1 MARWLVKT
9 EPAECGIDDF
19 AAAPDTP
26 IRWDGVRNYQ
36 ARNFLAAM
44 AEGDEVFVYHA
55 SCKDLGIAG
64 VVRVARCAYVDPTQ
78 FDPQS
83 PYFDAKST
91 PDKPLSLKTLDGKH
105 AVVESVASQQAG
117 TRMVNE
123 IKIGFAAYAGE
134 QNLARFDELFL
145 KKGRSYSYVVIPSGA
160 GVRTIAAMNGLDS
173 IK

>member
-91 PDKPLSLKTLDGKH
+91 ADKPRWQAVDLRFARKLPRLVALDRLKTLPGLQGL
-105 AVVESVASQQAG
+105 ALVQRGSRLSVMPVSAEEWRIILG
-117 TRMVNE
+117 
-123 IKIGFAAYAGE
+123 AAE
-134 QNLARFDELFL
+134 
-145 KKGRSYSYVVIPSGA
+145 
-160 GVRTIAAMNGLDS
+160 
-173 IK
+173 

>member
-55 SCKDLGIAG
+55 SCKDIGIAG

-91 PDKPLSLKTLDGKH
+91 PDKPRWQAVDLRFVRKLPRLIPLDRLRALPGLEGLPLVQRGSRLSVMPVSEAEWRIVL
-105 AVVESVASQQAG
+105 
-117 TRMVNE
+117 
-123 IKIGFAAYAGE
+123 GE
-134 QNLARFDELFL
+134 R
-145 KKGRSYSYVVIPSGA
+145 P
-160 GVRTIAAMNGLDS
+160 
-173 IK
+173 

>member
-55 SCKDLGIAG
+55 SCKDIGIAG

-83 PYFDAKST
+83 PYFDARST
-91 PDKPLSLKTLDGKH
+91 PDQPRWQAVDLRFVRKLPRLIPLDRLKTLPGLEGLPL
-105 AVVESVASQQAG
+105 VQRGSRLSVMPVSEAEW
-117 TRMVNE
+117 RIVL
-123 IKIGFAAYAGE
+123 GE
-134 QNLARFDELFL
+134 R
-145 KKGRSYSYVVIPSGA
+145 P
-160 GVRTIAAMNGLDS
+160 
-173 IK
+173 